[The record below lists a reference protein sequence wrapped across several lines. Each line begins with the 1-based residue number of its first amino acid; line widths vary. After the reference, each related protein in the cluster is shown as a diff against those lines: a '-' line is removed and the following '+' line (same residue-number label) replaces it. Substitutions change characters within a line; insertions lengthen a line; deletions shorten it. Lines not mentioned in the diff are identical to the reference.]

1 MKERLLQKSQLSN
14 ALVNCQI
21 MEVQLRLFKS
31 NQKSQFSISF
41 MNWEKFGSKHRPRS
55 TFQNSN
61 FEYMDECGKSYVLI

>member
-41 MNWEKFGSKHRPRS
+41 MNWKKFGSIHRPRS

-61 FEYMDECGKSYVLI
+61 FEYMDEFAKSYVLI